1 MQRVKK
7 QAEQYL
13 DKQRKTKRWHKVVTA
28 LAGIVV
34 FCTTYALILPA
45 ITMTTPLQCGI
56 EEHTH
61 TDECYITELVT
72 PEPRL
77 VCELEEC
84 EPHTHDENCCEVST
98 VIACGLEECEPHTHD
113 ESCYVD
119 GELACGL
126 EETEGH
132 VHTNDCLENKFTL
145 ICGKEET
152 EGHTHTDEC
161 CVVDEPQEQRT
172 LVCDKVE
179 HTHDDNCY
187 LALELE
193 PAVKYYC
200 GFDTEHTHD
209 ESCYFENGELKCN
222 IPEHTHTD
230 ECTVEPELPPEL
242 ITLDDSFS
250 AVSDD
255 GAVVVE
261 IQVVGEAAL
270 PGGTE
275 ISEGALPQL
284 TVTTSEDD
292 AAYDEYA
299 AIAAEEGEVMMVAA
313 LDYALVLDG
322 YELDLGA
329 CEVTVSVTPTEE
341 FRAMLDAPQEA
352 GLMMVTDDVALD
364 TGTISDIDATPD
376 ADTISDTDI
385 ATDATDTADATDDT
399 TEEFYFNYY
408 TVAANKVGYAVTRS
422 ANPSFTVQYYAYLE
436 RAVKTDYGNSLGSS
450 YTDYKNL
457 VTNNMLPVINTEG
470 KKLPTNGTG
479 VVVTPNGHTISYL
492 QVNTEK
498 GENNG
503 RIKTARTLTE
513 IYKAE
518 KFSYQKAPGLKY
530 FNIVLKNKD
539 SQYKLSKIWVLN
551 EGGNSTST
559 TENDGNW
566 TIYDYDQELTRFTNR
581 QETADADRN
590 FIYIGD
596 GAVIRLVYDT
606 EDTTKNLPAN
616 FYDYN
621 ISDGKLYKNADKT
634 GDCIYGSQLLEKG
647 KNWSNW
653 DYYYMYTLKQGINSE
668 SNYSGSGAR
677 LAFGNANTGSGWASQ
692 KWNDNPINTANRT
705 GQGAKK
711 DSFLFCTFGLAKEAE
726 KVINS
731 EGKTEYR
738 IRYADGISAPNL
750 FNDGTAKGKKAYDNG
765 EYSLDFERKGDTYT
779 LSTVKKSDGSNATQD
794 LTKFSSPSAYYNAKD
809 EYVNNTHIK
818 TNNFWP
824 MDGESYFSDKFSTD
838 SQFGKP
844 KDKNI
849 DFTNGEKRG
858 GDFSDSDDGQY
869 HNSYFGMQF
878 AVTFELTKNYVGPL
892 EYYFFGDDDMWVF
905 LDDKLVCDIGGVH
918 SSVGEYVNLW
928 DYINKSELEK
938 LGEDETKTYTLTFYY
953 TERGASGSTC
963 WMQFTLPTV
972 VGLNLE
978 KELEEEV
985 DKNNGSLWIQK
996 EVSGIDSNDWF
1007 EFTLDLAGEGTY
1019 DNFVVQAAN
1028 GEVDY
1033 GVKDYITKDGT
1044 FRLQAG
1050 AALIIQ
1056 KLPKD
1061 TTYTITE
1068 VNNQGYHTE
1077 SATWLYSKEKEA
1089 QEANKTEFE
1098 KTVTQG
1104 SVATG
1109 PITVND
1115 ITKVVFTNTSSYE
1128 LPATG
1133 GSGTAPWYTMGVAL
1147 LAAAVYLMYKKRQWL
1162 FGEGDSV

>member
-13 DKQRKTKRWHKVVTA
+13 DKQRRTKRWHKVVTA

-45 ITMTTPLQCGI
+45 VTMTTPLQCGT

-77 VCELEEC
+77 VCELEET
-84 EPHTHDENCCEVST
+84 EPHTHDESCYEVST

-132 VHTNDCLENKFTL
+132 VHTNDCLENEFTL

-161 CVVDEPQEQRT
+161 FVTDEPQEQRT
-172 LVCDKVE
+172 LTCEKVE

-230 ECTVEPELPPEL
+230 ECTVEPLLPVEP
-242 ITLDDSFS
+242 IALDDSFS
-250 AVSDD
+250 AESDD
-255 GAVVVE
+255 GAVIVE
-261 IQVVGEAAL
+261 IHVTGEAAL
-270 PGGTE
+270 PDGAE
-275 ISEGALPQL
+275 ISEDALPQL

-292 AAYDEYA
+292 EAYDEYA

-313 LDYALVLDG
+313 LEYKLTLDG
-322 YELDLGA
+322 YELDLSA
-329 CEVTVSVTPTEE
+329 CEVTVSVTPTEA
-341 FRAMLDAPQEA
+341 FQAILDAPQEA
-352 GLMMVTDDVALD
+352 GLMMVTA
-364 TGTISDIDATPD
+364 DAAAD
-376 ADTISDTDI
+376 ADT
-385 ATDATDTADATDDT
+385 TDDT
-399 TEEFYFNYY
+399 IESDEDAVVEEYSFSYY
-408 TVAANKVGYAVTRS
+408 AVAANKVGYAVTRG

-470 KKLPTNGTG
+470 KNLPTNGKG
-479 VVVTPNGHTISYL
+479 VVGTPNGKTISYL
-492 QVNTEK
+492 QVNTEE

-518 KFSYQKAPGLKY
+518 NFSYQKAPGLKY

-539 SQYKLSKIWVLN
+539 SEYKLSKIWVLN
-551 EGGNSTST
+551 EGGDPTST

-566 TIYDYDQELTRFTNR
+566 TVYDYNQELTRFTNR
-581 QETADADRN
+581 KETADADSN
-590 FIYIGD
+590 FIFIGEN
-596 GAVIRLVYDT
+596 AVIRLVYET
-606 EDTTKNLPAN
+606 NKVNKNFPAN

-621 ISDGKLYKNADKT
+621 ISDGKLYKNANKT
-634 GDCIYGSQLLEKG
+634 GGWIYGSQLLENNP
-647 KNWSNW
+647 NWSNW
-653 DYYYMYTLKQGINSE
+653 EYYYMYTLKQGINSE
-668 SNYSGSGAR
+668 SNYSGSGLR

-692 KWNDNPINTANRT
+692 IWKGNSINTANKT
-705 GQGAKK
+705 NQGASA
-711 DSFLFCTFGLAKEAE
+711 DSFLFCTFGLAKEAA
-726 KVINS
+726 KVTNS
-731 EGKTEYR
+731 EEKTEYR

-765 EYSLDFERKGDTYT
+765 EYSLDFERKGDTYA
-779 LSTVKKSDGSNATQD
+779 LSAVKKSDGSNATQD
-794 LTKFSSPSAYYNAKD
+794 LTKFSSPTAYYNAKN

-838 SQFGKP
+838 SQFGKA
-844 KDKNI
+844 KGKNI

-858 GDFSDSDDGQY
+858 GDLSDSDDGQY

-928 DYINKSELEK
+928 DYIDKGALEK

-953 TERGASGSTC
+953 TERGGSGSTC

-985 DKNNGSLWIQK
+985 NENNGSLWIQK

-1007 EFTLDLAGEGTY
+1007 EFKLKLDGVNAY
-1019 DNFVVQAAN
+1019 DNFVIQGAN
-1028 GEVDY
+1028 GEIITEGD
-1033 GVKDYITKDGT
+1033 GVKAYISANDT

-1050 AALIIQ
+1050 AALVIQ

-1089 QEANKTEFE
+1089 LANKTELE

-1104 SVATG
+1104 SVAEG

-1133 GSGTAPWYTMGVAL
+1133 GSGTAPWYTTGGVL
-1147 LAAAVYLMYKKRQWL
+1147 LIAAVYLMYKKRQWL

>member
-13 DKQRKTKRWHKVVTA
+13 DKQRRTKRWHKVVTA

-45 ITMTTPLQCGI
+45 VTMTTPLQCGT

-77 VCELEEC
+77 VCELEET
-84 EPHTHDENCCEVST
+84 EPHTHDESCYEVST
-98 VIACGLEECEPHTHD
+98 VVACGLEECEPHTHD
-113 ESCYVD
+113 ESCCVD

-132 VHTNDCLENKFTL
+132 VHTNDCLENEFTL

-161 CVVDEPQEQRT
+161 FVTDEPQEQRT
-172 LVCDKVE
+172 LTCEKVE

-230 ECTVEPELPPEL
+230 ECTVEPLLPVEP
-242 ITLDDSFS
+242 IALDDSFS
-250 AVSDD
+250 AESDD
-255 GAVVVE
+255 GAVIVE
-261 IQVVGEAAL
+261 IHVTGEAAL
-270 PGGTE
+270 PDGAQ

-284 TVTTSEDD
+284 TVTASEDD
-292 AAYDEYA
+292 EAYDEYA

-313 LDYALVLDG
+313 LDYKLTLDG
-322 YELDLGA
+322 YELDLSA
-329 CEVTVSVTPTEE
+329 CEVTVSVTPTEA
-341 FRAMLDAPQEA
+341 FQAILDAPQEA
-352 GLMMVTDDVALD
+352 GLMMVTA
-364 TGTISDIDATPD
+364 DAAAD
-376 ADTISDTDI
+376 ADT
-385 ATDATDTADATDDT
+385 TDDT
-399 TEEFYFNYY
+399 IESDEDAVVERYNFSYY
-408 TVAANKVGYAVTRS
+408 TVAANGVGYAVTRG

-436 RAVKTDYGNSLGSS
+436 RAVKTDTNKTQFANDDAIKDYVRKDLLPLID
-450 YTDYKNL
+450 TDGGADPKADPRSANYPRG
-457 VTNNMLPVINTEG
+457 TSG
-470 KKLPTNGTG
+470 KLPKNGTKSNSP
-479 VVVTPNGHTISYL
+479 TDNTLSYL
-492 QVNTEK
+492 TVENEK
-498 GENNG
+498 
-503 RIKTARTLTE
+503 IVTKTQLTE

-518 KFSYQKAPGLKY
+518 DFTYQQAPGLKY
-530 FNIVLKNKD
+530 FNIVLKNKK
-539 SQYKLSKIWVLN
+539 SQYELSKIWVLN
-551 EGGNSTST
+551 EGGDPTST

-566 TIYDYDQELTRFTNR
+566 TVYDYNQELTRFTNR
-581 QETADADRN
+581 RETADADKS
-590 FIYIGD
+590 FIYIDD
-596 GAVIRLVYDT
+596 GAVIRLVYN
-606 EDTTKNLPAN
+606 TKKVDENLPAN

-621 ISDGKLYKNADKT
+621 TSDGRLYRYSSLSGSYCLGSDLFDKANNL
-634 GDCIYGSQLLEKG
+634 GLYAGWNDL
-647 KNWSNW
+647 
-653 DYYYMYTLKQGINSE
+653 YMKTNKQGINRDI
-668 SNYSGSGAR
+668 SNNGESGSQ
-677 LAFGNANTGSGWASQ
+677 LAFGNGNTNSGWGTTTWEKDGTNQLNKYNS
-692 KWNDNPINTANRT
+692 NSFRGCTFSLV
-705 GQGAKK
+705 QGAEAIK
-711 DSFLFCTFGLAKEAE
+711 DSAGNVK
-726 KVINS
+726 
-731 EGKTEYR
+731 EYR
-738 IRYADGISAPNL
+738 IKYSGGVVAPKL
-750 FNDGTAKGKKAYDNG
+750 FNEGTIDNSYDKNQLPKKAYDG
-765 EYSLDFERKGDTYT
+765 YSLDFERKGDTYT
-779 LSTVKKSDGSNATQD
+779 LSAVKKSDGTAAVSD
-794 LTKFSSPSAYYNAKD
+794 LTKFKHPKFG
-809 EYVNNTHIK
+809 NNNPYGHIM
-818 TNNFWP
+818 TNSFWP
-824 MDGESYFSDKFSTD
+824 LDNIEGYVGMD
-838 SQFGKP
+838 SQFGVYEFKHNDKKQLIKY
-844 KDKNI
+844 KDGSN
-849 DFTNGEKRG
+849 TPTMP
-858 GDFSDSDDGQY
+858 DSDDGQF

-928 DYINKSELEK
+928 DYINKGALEDLK
-938 LGEDETKTYTLTFYY
+938 DDETKTYTLTFYY

-985 DKNNGSLWIQK
+985 NENNGSLWIQK

-1007 EFTLDLAGEGTY
+1007 EFKLKLDGVNAY
-1019 DNFVVQAAN
+1019 DNFVIQGAN
-1028 GEVDY
+1028 GEIITEGD
-1033 GVKDYITKDGT
+1033 GVKAYISANDT

-1050 AALIIQ
+1050 AALVIQ

-1089 QEANKTEFE
+1089 LANKTELE

-1104 SVATG
+1104 SVAEG

-1133 GSGTAPWYTMGVAL
+1133 GSGTAPWYTMGGVL
-1147 LAAAVYLMYKKRQWL
+1147 LIAAVYLMYKKRQWL